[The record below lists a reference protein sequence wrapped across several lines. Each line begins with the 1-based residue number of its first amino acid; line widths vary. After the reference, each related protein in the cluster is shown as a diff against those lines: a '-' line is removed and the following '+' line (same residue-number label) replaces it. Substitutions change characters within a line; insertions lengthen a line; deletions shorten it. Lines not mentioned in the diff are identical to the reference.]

1 MHNSVNNIYAYILL
15 VCLSFL
21 MINIVVGTK
30 IVKFYMFMK
39 IILKIFNKNNF
50 LIKTDFLFNVYIYER

>member
-1 MHNSVNNIYAYILL
+1 
-15 VCLSFL
+15 